1 MRKLLILL
9 LLPLL
14 AVPSVAVAHGGAAEV
29 ATMAKQPARVLVQ
42 QAHALLV
49 SGKAGDEVELRL
61 DAAAL
66 STDKQGIDAAFLEK
80 GHEAFESGRIPLA
93 ISHLEHALADPALRE
108 RPRPERS
115 GAAPPGTSAP
125 VTEKELGSSM
135 GRMAIHAES
144 RVFEPAFGG
153 QEVGGLIAAAVV
165 ALLAALGLLRVRSH
179 GRRQRRSPAS

>member
-1 MRKLLILL
+1 MRQFLILL
-9 LLPLL
+9 VLLLL
-14 AVPSVAVAHGGAAEV
+14 AVPSVAAAHGGEDEV

-108 RPRPERS
+108 PPQ
-115 GAAPPGTSAP
+115 PGTAPSDTPAP
-125 VTEKELGSSM
+125 VTEEELESSM
-135 GRMAIHAES
+135 GRTAIHAES
-144 RVFEPAFGG
+144 RVFRPAYGG
-153 QEVGGLIAAAVV
+153 QEVGGSIAAVV
-165 ALLAALGLLRVRSH
+165 IALLAALGLLRVRSH
-179 GRRQRRSPAS
+179 DRRQRRSPAS